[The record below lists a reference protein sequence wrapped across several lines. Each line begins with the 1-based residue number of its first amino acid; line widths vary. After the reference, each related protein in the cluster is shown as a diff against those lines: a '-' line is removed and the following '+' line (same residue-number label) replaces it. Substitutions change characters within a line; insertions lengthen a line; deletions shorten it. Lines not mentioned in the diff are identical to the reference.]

1 MSAERNIANRGP
13 ITVVVMLAT
22 LMTALDSTIT
32 NVALPH
38 IQGSLS
44 ASRDQ
49 IGWVLTSYI
58 VAAAMVTPLSGWL
71 SNRFGA
77 RRVLLSAIIGFTV
90 VSMLC
95 GLASSLPELVL
106 FRLLQGAFG
115 AFAMPLAQAILLD
128 VNPPEHHGRAM
139 SLWAMGT
146 VLGPLLGPV
155 IGGYITDQF
164 SWRWCFY
171 INLPIGALAALGLLV
186 FMSDDV
192 RSTARRFDF
201 VGFGAL
207 ILSMASLQLMLDRGP
222 GQDWFSSTEIWT
234 DAVVALIAFWVFLT
248 HTITTRHPFI
258 DLSLLRDRNLVTTS
272 VFALLT
278 SATLFGSLAILPLLM
293 QSLMGY
299 PVLTSGLV
307 SMSRG
312 LGMFLTMWLAPP
324 LTARLGPRLLMLGG
338 LLLSALALWQM
349 MHFDLTMT
357 ARPLVISGFVN
368 GVGTGLFFVP
378 MTGLAF
384 ATIPPALRADGAA
397 MFNLVRSLGSSVGIS
412 VMQGL
417 ATANTQVM
425 HASLAAMVVPSD
437 PMVRWGLDRAFSPQS
452 VEGALTLDAEL
463 NRQAG
468 MVAYVNDFRLM
479 FVTCLLCLPL
489 VLVLKSARAGAP
501 GPAHAAVE

>member
-13 ITVVVMLAT
+13 ITIVVMLAT

-77 RRVLLSAIIGFTV
+77 RRVLLLAIIGFTV

-95 GLASSLPELVL
+95 GLASSLPELVV
-106 FRLLQGAFG
+106 FRLLQGACG
-115 AFAMPLAQAILLD
+115 AFAMPLAQAVLLD

-146 VLGPLLGPV
+146 VLGPLSGPV
-155 IGGYITDQF
+155 IGGYITEEF

-171 INLPIGALAALGLLV
+171 INLPVGALAALGLLI
-186 FMSDDV
+186 FMSDDA
-192 RSTARRFDF
+192 RSTSRKFDF
-201 VGFGAL
+201 LGFSAL

-222 GQDWFSSTEIWT
+222 GQDWFSSTEIWI
-234 DAVVALIAFWVFLT
+234 DAVVALAAFWVFIT

-272 VFALLT
+272 LFAFLT
-278 SATLFGSLAILPLLM
+278 SASLFGSLAILPLLM
-293 QSLMGY
+293 QTLMGY

-307 SMSRG
+307 SMWRG
-312 LGMFLTMWLAPP
+312 AGMFLTMWIAPA
-324 LTARLGPRLLMLGG
+324 LTARLGPRLLMFAG
-338 LLLSALALWQM
+338 LLLSALAAWQM
-349 MHFDLTMT
+349 TQFDLTMT
-357 ARPLVISGFVN
+357 ARPLVLSGFAN

-378 MTGLAF
+378 MTTLAF
-384 ATIPPALRADGAA
+384 ATTPPPLRADAAA

-412 VMQGL
+412 VMQAL

-425 HASLAAMVVPSD
+425 HASLAGLVVPSD
-437 PMVRWGLDRAFSPQS
+437 PLTRWGLGLAYSPGTVQ
-452 VEGALTLDAEL
+452 GALTLDAEL

-468 MVAYVNDFRLM
+468 MVAYLDDFRLM
-479 FVTCLLCLPL
+479 LVLSLLCLPL
-489 VLVLKSARAGAP
+489 VLILKSARRVSA
-501 GPAHAAVE
+501 GPAHAPVE